1 MENILPQQLLNLDL
15 SKLSWRE
22 KIIIIV
28 TIIAAFYFFFYQALY
43 LSKAKEANSLRSEII
58 TINNELTSFTA
69 QITEMAKRIDE
80 LKKAAPANELTEIR
94 RLTGDATKL
103 SFLLEEFTRLARGTK
118 VDFIAIKPTMVE
130 DKGRYM
136 ELKLSID
143 LRARYQQLG
152 EYVKALEDM
161 PRGMVI
167 NDIRIELNLASHP
180 LSMARIDAVTFIPK
194 E

>member
-1 MENILPQQLLNLDL
+1 MENILPKQLLKLDL

-22 KIIIIV
+22 KTIIIV
-28 TIIAAFYFFFYQALY
+28 TMIAAFYFLFYQTLY
-43 LSKAKEANSLRSEII
+43 LSKAKEVNSLRSEII
-58 TINNELTSFTA
+58 TINNEITSFTA

-80 LKKAAPANELTEIR
+80 LKKAAPANELTEIK

-152 EYVKALEDM
+152 EYVKALENL

-180 LSMARIDAVTFIPK
+180 LSTARIDAITFIPK

>member
-1 MENILPQQLLNLDL
+1 MENILPKQLLKLDL

-22 KIIIIV
+22 KTIIIV
-28 TIIAAFYFFFYQALY
+28 TMLAAFYFLFYQTLY
-43 LSKAKEANSLRSEII
+43 LSKAKEVNSLRSEII
-58 TINNELTSFTA
+58 TINNELASFTA

-80 LKKAAPANELTEIR
+80 LKKAAPANELTEIK

-152 EYVKALEDM
+152 EYVKALEDL

-167 NDIRIELNLASHP
+167 NDLRIESNLASHP
-180 LSMARIDAVTFIPK
+180 LSTARIDAITFIPK

>member
-143 LRARYQQLG
+143 LRAKYQQLG
-152 EYVKALEDM
+152 EYVKALEDL

>member
-28 TIIAAFYFFFYQALY
+28 TIIAAFYFFFYQTLY
-43 LSKAKEANSLRSEII
+43 LSKAKEANSLRSEIV
-58 TINNELTSFTA
+58 TINNEITSFTA

-80 LKKAAPANELTEIR
+80 LKKAAPATELTEIK

-152 EYVKALEDM
+152 EYVKALEDL

-167 NDIRIELNLASHP
+167 NDLRIESNLASHP
-180 LSMARIDAVTFIPK
+180 LSTARIDAITFIPK

>member
-1 MENILPQQLLNLDL
+1 MERKDNYYCYNNCGLL
-15 SKLSWRE
+15 
-22 KIIIIV
+22 
-28 TIIAAFYFFFYQALY
+28 FFFYQALY

-143 LRARYQQLG
+143 LRAKYQQLG
-152 EYVKALEDM
+152 EYVKALEDL